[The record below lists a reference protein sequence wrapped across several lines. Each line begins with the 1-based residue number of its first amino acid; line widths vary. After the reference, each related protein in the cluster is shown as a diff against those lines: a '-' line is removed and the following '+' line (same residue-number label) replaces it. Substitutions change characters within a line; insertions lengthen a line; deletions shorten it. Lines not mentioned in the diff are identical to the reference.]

1 MRSWRGRVPARARAR
16 PASSR
21 SPCGSDPARAQH
33 ALAALAGPP
42 LFLRARQLA
51 PIERGAVGLR
61 QLGAVVAVVRRA
73 RLLVRQDL
81 ARAREPLEPLGEQR
95 AEPPRLLAVPGVGM
109 EPLRLLQIRAPDG
122 PAVGVGGDPEQLV
135 VRQPISP
142 GLELLELVLHVGRKL
157 DGSSGAARRRTQTV
171 SPCACIR
178 ARVAPEYPTVQSG
191 EKDLARPLP
200 APR

>member
-21 SPCGSDPARAQH
+21 SPCGSDPARAQPSTRRSPACAH
-33 ALAALAGPP
+33 RSARTPAPP
-42 LFLRARQLA
+42 RKAC
-51 PIERGAVGLR
+51 GLR

-191 EKDLARPLP
+191 EKVLARPLP
-200 APR
+200 